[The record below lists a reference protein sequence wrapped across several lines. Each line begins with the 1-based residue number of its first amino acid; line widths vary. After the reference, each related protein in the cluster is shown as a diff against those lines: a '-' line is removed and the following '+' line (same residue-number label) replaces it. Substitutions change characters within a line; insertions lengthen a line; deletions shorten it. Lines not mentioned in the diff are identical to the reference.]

1 MTDKD
6 IMEYIEE
13 KRYNELRATLSE
25 LNEADVAA
33 LLEDL
38 PKNVQLKT
46 FRLLPKDMAA
56 DVFSFLPTD
65 DEQEIITSLTDS
77 EATAIIDNL
86 MADDAADL
94 MEEMPA
100 NVVKRLLSHASPDTR
115 RDINH
120 LLKFPEDSAGSI
132 MTVEFVDLRENLSVS
147 EALDRIRKT
156 GIDRETINNC
166 YVLDSARR
174 LTGMVALRTLILS
187 DEKDLIRDIMEENVI
202 SVETMM
208 DQEEVAHMISKYD
221 FSSIPVVDSEERLV
235 GIITVDDI
243 IDIIEEEATE
253 DIQKMAA
260 ILPSDDPYDRMS
272 PVDLWKKRI
281 GWLLLLMVS
290 ATFTGKIITS
300 YESSLQAYIILTA
313 FIPQLMDTGGNCGS
327 QTSTTIIRALSLNE
341 ISFSDIARVVWKEFR
356 TAIICGSTL
365 AVANFIKLLV
375 IDRAEPLVALVVCL
389 TMICAV
395 ICANLA
401 GCMLPMIAKKFGFDP
416 AVMASPMLTTI
427 IDALTL
433 SIYFQ
438 VAVHVLKIG
447 IS

>member
-1 MTDKD
+1 MTCEE
-6 IMEYIEE
+6 IMYFIEE
-13 KRYNELRATLSE
+13 KRYNDLRATLSD

-33 LLEDL
+33 LIEDL
-38 PKNVQLKT
+38 PQKIQLKT

-65 DEQEIITSLTDS
+65 VEQNIITSLTDS

-132 MTVEFVDLRENLSVS
+132 MTVEFVDLRENLTV
-147 EALDRIRKT
+147 EDALSRIRRT

-187 DEKDLIRDIMEENVI
+187 KSDALIRDIMEENVI
-202 SVETMM
+202 SVETMT
-208 DQEEVAHMISKYD
+208 DQEEVARMISKYD
-221 FSSIPVVDSEERLV
+221 FSSIPVVDSEDRLV

-260 ILPSDDPYDRMS
+260 ILPSDDPYDKMS

-341 ISFSDIARVVWKEFR
+341 INFPDIARVIWKEFR
-356 TAIICGSTL
+356 TALICGGTL
-365 AVANFIKLLV
+365 AVANFVKLLV
-375 IDRAEPLVALVVCL
+375 IDRAEPPVALVVCL

-401 GCMLPMIAKKFGFDP
+401 GCMLPMIAKRFGFDP

-438 VAVHVLKIG
+438 VAVHVLRIEL
-447 IS
+447 

>member
-1 MTDKD
+1 M
-6 IMEYIEE
+6 
-13 KRYNELRATLSE
+13 
-25 LNEADVAA
+25 
-33 LLEDL
+33 
-38 PKNVQLKT
+38 
-46 FRLLPKDMAA
+46 
-56 DVFSFLPTD
+56 
-65 DEQEIITSLTDS
+65 EQEIITSLTDS

-132 MTVEFVDLRENLSVS
+132 MTVEFVDLRENLTVA

-187 DEKDLIRDIMEENVI
+187 EKEDLIRDIMEENVI

-208 DQEEVAHMISKYD
+208 DQEEVARMISKYD
-221 FSSIPVVDSEERLV
+221 FSSIPVVDSEDRLV

-313 FIPQLMDTGGNCGS
+313 FIPQLMDTGGNWGS

-341 ISFSDIARVVWKEFR
+341 INFGDIARVIWKEFR
-356 TAIICGSTL
+356 TALICGSTL
-365 AVANFIKLLV
+365 AVANFIKLLI
-375 IDRAEPLVALVVCL
+375 IDRAEPMVALVVCL

-438 VAVHVLKIG
+438 VAVHVLRIG
-447 IS
+447 I

>member
-1 MTDKD
+1 MTETE
-6 IMEYIEE
+6 IMAFIDE
-13 KRYNELRATLSE
+13 KKYNDLRATLSE
-25 LNEADVAA
+25 LNEADIAA

-38 PKNVQLKT
+38 PKEVQLKT

-56 DVFSFLPTD
+56 DVFAFLPTD
-65 DEQEIITSLTDS
+65 VEQEIITSLTDS

-132 MTVEFVDLRENLSVS
+132 MTVEFVDLRENLTVQ

-187 DEKDLIRDIMEENVI
+187 EKEDLIRDIMEENVI

-208 DQEEVAHMISKYD
+208 DQEEVARMISKYD

-375 IDRAEPLVALVVCL
+375 IDRAEPMVALVVCL

-438 VAVHVLKIG
+438 VAVHVLRIG
-447 IS
+447 I

>member
-1 MTDKD
+1 MSF
-6 IMEYIEE
+6 MED
-13 KRYNELRATLSE
+13 KRYNDLRATLSD

-38 PKNVQLKT
+38 PQKIRLKT

-65 DEQEIITSLTDS
+65 VEQDIITSLTDS

-132 MTVEFVDLRENLSVS
+132 MTVEFVDLRENLTVE
-147 EALDRIRKT
+147 EALNRIRKT

-166 YVLDSARR
+166 YVLDTARR

-187 DEKDLIRDIMEENVI
+187 KADDLIRDIMEENVI
-202 SVETMM
+202 SVETMT
-208 DQEEVAHMISKYD
+208 DQEEVARMISKYD
-221 FSSIPVVDSEERLV
+221 FSSIPVVDSEKRLV

-260 ILPSDDPYDRMS
+260 IVPSDDPYDRMK
-272 PVDLWKKRI
+272 PLDLWKKRI

-341 ISFSDIARVVWKEFR
+341 INFPDIAKVVWKEFR
-356 TAIICGSTL
+356 TALICGGTL

-375 IDRAEPLVALVVCL
+375 IDRAEPAVALVVCI

-401 GCMLPMIAKKFGFDP
+401 GCMLPMIAKRFGFDP

-438 VAVHVLKIG
+438 VAVHVLHIAL
-447 IS
+447 

>member
-1 MTDKD
+1 MTETEL
-6 IMEYIEE
+6 MAFIEE
-13 KRYNELRATLSE
+13 KRYNDLRATLSE
-25 LNEADVAA
+25 QNEADIAA

-38 PKNVQLKT
+38 PKEVQLKT

-56 DVFSFLPTD
+56 DVFAFLPTD
-65 DEQEIITSLTDS
+65 VEQEIITSLTDS

-120 LLKFPEDSAGSI
+120 LLKFPEDYAGSI
-132 MTVEFVDLRENLSVS
+132 MTVEFVDLRENLTVA

-187 DEKDLIRDIMEENVI
+187 DKDDLIRDIMEENVI

-208 DQEEVAHMISKYD
+208 DQEEVARMISKYD
-221 FSSIPVVDSEERLV
+221 FSSIPVVDSEDRLV

-341 ISFSDIARVVWKEFR
+341 INFGDIARVVWKEFR

-365 AVANFIKLLV
+365 AVANFIKLLI
-375 IDRAEPLVALVVCL
+375 IDRAEPMVALVVCL

-438 VAVHVLKIG
+438 VAVHVLRIG
-447 IS
+447 I

>member
-1 MTDKD
+1 MTGEEIKTF
-6 IMEYIEE
+6 IEE
-13 KRYNELRATLSE
+13 KKYNDLRATLAE
-25 LNEADVAA
+25 MNEADVAS

-38 PKNVQLKT
+38 PKNVLLKT

-56 DVFSFLPTD
+56 DVFSYLPTD
-65 DEQEIITSLTDS
+65 VEQEIITSLTDF

-132 MTVEFVDLRENLSVS
+132 MTVEFVDLRENQTVT
-147 EALDRIRKT
+147 EALDRIRKF
-156 GIDRETINNC
+156 GIDRETINSC
-166 YVLDSARR
+166 YVLDVKRR

-187 DEKDLIRDIMEENVI
+187 ESDALIRDIMEENVI
-202 SVETMM
+202 SVDTLM
-208 DQEEVAHMISKYD
+208 DQEEVARMISKYD
-221 FSSIPVVDSEERLV
+221 FSSIPVVDSENRLV

-260 ILPSDDPYDRMS
+260 ILPSDDPYDKMS
-272 PVDLWKKRI
+272 PLDLWKKRI

-290 ATFTGKIITS
+290 ATFTGRIITS
-300 YESSLQAYIILTA
+300 YESAMGAYLILAA

-327 QTSTTIIRALSLNE
+327 QTSTTVIRALSLNE
-341 ISFSDIARVVWKEFR
+341 IGFNDIMKVVWKELR
-356 TAIICGSTL
+356 TALICGGTL
-365 AVANFIKLLV
+365 AAANFIKLLV
-375 IDRAEPLVALVVCL
+375 VDKADPMVAMVVCL
-389 TMICAV
+389 TMVCAV

-401 GCMLPMIAKKFGFDP
+401 GCMLPMIAKRLGFDP

-427 IDALTL
+427 IDAVTL

-438 VAVHVLKIG
+438 VAVHVLNIG
-447 IS
+447 A

>member
-1 MTDKD
+1 
-6 IMEYIEE
+6 
-13 KRYNELRATLSE
+13 
-25 LNEADVAA
+25 
-33 LLEDL
+33 
-38 PKNVQLKT
+38 
-46 FRLLPKDMAA
+46 
-56 DVFSFLPTD
+56 
-65 DEQEIITSLTDS
+65 
-77 EATAIIDNL
+77 
-86 MADDAADL
+86 
-94 MEEMPA
+94 
-100 NVVKRLLSHASPDTR
+100 KRLLSHASPDTR

-132 MTVEFVDLRENLSVS
+132 MTVEFVDLRENLTVA

-187 DEKDLIRDIMEENVI
+187 DKEDLIRDIMEENVI

-208 DQEEVAHMISKYD
+208 DQEEVARMISKYD
-221 FSSIPVVDSEERLV
+221 FSSIPVVDSEDRLV

-341 ISFSDIARVVWKEFR
+341 INFGDIARVIWKEFR
-356 TAIICGSTL
+356 TALICGSTL
-365 AVANFIKLLV
+365 AVANFIKLLI
-375 IDRAEPLVALVVCL
+375 IDRAEPMVALVVCL

-438 VAVHVLKIG
+438 VAVHVLRIG
-447 IS
+447 I

>member
-1 MTDKD
+1 MTGEE
-6 IMEYIEE
+6 IMSFIEE
-13 KRYNELRATLSE
+13 KRYNELRGTLAD
-25 LNEADVAA
+25 LNEADIAA
-33 LLEDL
+33 VLEDL
-38 PKNVQLKT
+38 PKEIQLKT

-56 DVFSFLPTD
+56 DVFAFLPTD
-65 DEQEIITSLTDS
+65 VEQDIITSLTDT

-100 NVVKRLLSHASPDTR
+100 SVVKKLLSHASPDTR

-132 MTVEFVDLRENLSVS
+132 MTVEFVDLRENLSVA
-147 EALDRIRKT
+147 EAIDRIRKT

-174 LTGMVALRTLILS
+174 LIGMVALRTLILS
-187 DEKDLIRDIMEENVI
+187 KADALIRDIMEENVI
-202 SVETMM
+202 SVDTLM

-221 FSSIPVVDSEERLV
+221 FSTIPVVDSEKRLV

-243 IDIIEEEATE
+243 IDIIQEEATE

-260 ILPSDDPYDRMS
+260 ILPSDDPYDKMS
-272 PVDLWKKRI
+272 PFELWKKRI

-290 ATFTGKIITS
+290 ATFTGRIITS
-300 YESSLQAYIILTA
+300 YESAMGAYIILAA

-327 QTSTTIIRALSLNE
+327 QTSTTVIRALSLNE
-341 ISFSDIARVVWKEFR
+341 ISFKDILKVVWKEFR
-356 TAIICGSTL
+356 TAIICGGTL
-365 AVANFIKLLV
+365 AVANFVKLLI
-375 IDRAEPLVALVVCL
+375 IDRADPMVALVVCL

-395 ICANLA
+395 VCANLA
-401 GCMLPMIAKKFGFDP
+401 GCMLPMIAKRFGFDP

-427 IDALTL
+427 IDAVTL

-438 VAVHVLKIG
+438 VAVHVLNIG
-447 IS
+447 V